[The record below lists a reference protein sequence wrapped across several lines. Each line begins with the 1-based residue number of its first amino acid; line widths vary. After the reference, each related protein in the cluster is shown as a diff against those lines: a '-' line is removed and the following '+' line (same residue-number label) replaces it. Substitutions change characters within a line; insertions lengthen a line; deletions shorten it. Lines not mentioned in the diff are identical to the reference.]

1 MDPFVVVSCGR
12 KVFRTRVIRHN
23 LNPTWDEK
31 LFFHVRRTE
40 AQWVVAFGV
49 YDWDKLSANDHVGD
63 VSVPLE
69 QLLGTTI
76 QPDERGLYPVD
87 AEGKLVGDDFHD
99 HSLSIQVVG
108 TSPGE
113 SPTLQIRAKYTPYG
127 EFRPLPFEVETHCPS
142 RCPPSTTL
150 ASVPQAVRHRR
161 VGRLLP
167 PRDLFHARLS
177 RINPLQGD
185 HLVLLHSIRQVGRP
199 GVDRRRGR
207 ALPRA

>member
-113 SPTLQIRAKYTPYG
+113 SPTVNNSGERSSSSTTSTSRAPSPTSRSFPCSTLSDQPSP
-127 EFRPLPFEVETHCPS
+127 RRPS
-142 RCPPSTTL
+142 RPSSLDSASRTTR
-150 ASVPQAVRHRR
+150 S
-161 VGRLLP
+161 
-167 PRDLFHARLS
+167 
-177 RINPLQGD
+177 
-185 HLVLLHSIRQVGRP
+185 
-199 GVDRRRGR
+199 
-207 ALPRA
+207 